1 MKKTDVITLAHGS
14 GGTLM
19 HQLIEEKIAP
29 SLRSPFLDTL
39 DDSAEL
45 DLDASKVAFTT
56 DSYVVKPVFF
66 PGGNIGRLAVSGT
79 VNDLAMKGA
88 RPVALSL
95 AFIIEEGLTFD
106 ELEKI
111 LESIAATAEEAGV
124 EIATGDTKVVEKN
137 SADRIFINTS
147 GVGIIPEG
155 RNISGR
161 NAKPGD
167 MVIVSGT
174 IADHGIAVL
183 SQRPELGLTVPV
195 ESDVRPL
202 NSLVETVFDVAP
214 AESIHVLRDPTRG
227 GVATTL
233 NEIAS
238 QSGVIIRIEEEAIP
252 VNEHVRG
259 ACEILGFD
267 PLFVANEGKLL
278 AVVDPAYAESV
289 LEAMRSHPD
298 GKDAAIIGRVEEAT
312 EFKPSVFVKTV
323 LGTSRILTMLSGE
336 QLPRIC

>member
-1 MKKTDVITLAHGS
+1 
-14 GGTLM
+14 M

-29 SLRSPFLDTL
+29 TLRSSFLETL

-45 DLDASKVAFTT
+45 PVNSSSRVAFTT

-88 RPVALSL
+88 RPIALSL
-95 AFIIEEGLTFD
+95 ALIIEEGLTFE
-106 ELEKI
+106 ELEAI
-111 LESIAATAEEAGV
+111 LESIASTAEEAGV

-137 SADRIFINTS
+137 SADKIFINTS
-147 GVGIIPEG
+147 GVGIIPRE

-161 NAKPGD
+161 NARPGD
-167 MVIVSGT
+167 VVIINGT
-174 IADHGIAVL
+174 VADHGIAVL
-183 SQRPELGLTVPV
+183 SQRPELGLSVPV

-202 NSLVETVFDVAP
+202 NSLVEAIFEAVPPQA
-214 AESIHVLRDPTRG
+214 IHVLRDPTRG

-233 NEIAS
+233 NEIAA

-278 AVVDPAYAESV
+278 AVVDEAHADSV
-289 LEAMRSHPD
+289 LEAMRNHPD
-298 GKDAAIIGRVEEAT
+298 GRDAAVIGQVEEASD
-312 EFKPSVFVKTV
+312 FKPSVFVKTV